1 LVPATDFYF
10 TGRVTA
16 LAFPG
21 RQVVAFVGDGGFTM
35 LMGELATCAKYA
47 LNVKVVVIKNNS
59 RGQIKW
65 EQIAFLGNPEFGC
78 DLHPIDFAAV
88 ARACGVAGYAL
99 SDPAQCA
106 VVLREALATA
116 GFAALSVC
124 TERAERLLDVR
135 GTHRTA
141 GRSTCS

>member
-1 LVPATDFYF
+1 
-10 TGRVTA
+10 
-16 LAFPG
+16 
-21 RQVVAFVGDGGFTM
+21 
-35 LMGELATCAKYA
+35 
-47 LNVKVVVIKNNS
+47 
-59 RGQIKW
+59 
-65 EQIAFLGNPEFGC
+65 
-78 DLHPIDFAAV
+78 LHPIDFAAV